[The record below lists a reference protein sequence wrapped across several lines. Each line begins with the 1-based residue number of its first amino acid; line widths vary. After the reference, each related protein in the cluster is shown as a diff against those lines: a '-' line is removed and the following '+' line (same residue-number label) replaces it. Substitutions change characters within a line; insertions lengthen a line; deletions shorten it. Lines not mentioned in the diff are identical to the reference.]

1 MTSASPA
8 QDATDSAVVIPV
20 PEAEA
25 VIGRHRARLDPFAA
39 WGVPAHVTV
48 LAPFVPPH
56 AITGAAIEVLAAAV
70 ASVAAFDCEFPRTR
84 WFGDRVM
91 WLAPRPEHPFRALT
105 GAVSAAFP
113 GFLPYDGVHDEV
125 VPHLTVGFG
134 EAGDDGALQAAE
146 ASLMSELPVRTRV
159 RCAWLMTGRNVPSG
173 WRMLA
178 ELPLAAG

>member
-1 MTSASPA
+1 MTPGSPA
-8 QDATDSAVVIPV
+8 PDATDSAVVIPV

-25 VIGRHRARLDPFAA
+25 VVGPHRARLDPFAA

-56 AITGAAIEVLAAAV
+56 AITGAAIEALAAAV
-70 ASVAAFDCEFPRTR
+70 ASVTAFDCEFPRTR

-91 WLAPRPEHPFRALT
+91 WLAPRPDDPFRALT

-113 GFLPYDGVHDEV
+113 GYLPYDGVHDEV
-125 VPHLTVGFG
+125 VPHLTVGFSD
-134 EAGDDGALQAAE
+134 AGDDGALQTAE
-146 ASLMSELPVRTRV
+146 ESLLSELPVRTQV
-159 RCAWLMTGRNVPSG
+159 RCAWLMTGRNVPGG

>member
-1 MTSASPA
+1 MTSASP
-8 QDATDSAVVIPV
+8 DATDSAVVIPV

-25 VIGRHRARLDPFAA
+25 VVGPHRARLDPFAA

-56 AITGAAIEVLAAAV
+56 AITGTAIEALAAAV
-70 ASVAAFDCEFPRTR
+70 ASVTAFDCEFPRIR

-91 WLAPRPEHPFRALT
+91 WLAPQPDGPFRALT
-105 GAVSAAFP
+105 GAVSTAFP
-113 GFLPYDGVHDEV
+113 GYLPYDGVHDEV
-125 VPHLTVGFG
+125 VPHLTVGFSD
-134 EAGDDGALQAAE
+134 AGDDGVLQAAE
-146 ASLMSELPVRTRV
+146 AGLLSALPVRTRV
-159 RCAWLMTGRNVPSG
+159 RCAWLMTGRNVPGG